1 MAPLPHTVQSQP
13 DLCLWL
19 QFLHSSVI
27 SENTPTEVESTSKY
41 TIFMCSLRNLVQD
54 LLLLYQIFP
63 SLVWS
68 LLYNFKFTLSTAEN
82 PSLDTDRTAHRPGD
96 LTPPEMTQL
105 APLRLWTAG
114 AKGEQECKG
123 KGPCT
128 LGAAEVKSPAP
139 IPTVHPL
146 NWKWGSIPREPP
158 WNKALAGVAN
168 YLKGQTRWKQ
178 EEEN

>member
-1 MAPLPHTVQSQP
+1 MDPLPHTVQSQP

-41 TIFMCSLRNLVQD
+41 TIFMCSLKNLVQD

-68 LLYNFKFTLSTAEN
+68 LLYNSKFTLSTAEN

-105 APLRLWTAG
+105 APLRLRTAG
-114 AKGEQECKG
+114 AKGEQDQ
-123 KGPCT
+123 GPAH
-128 LGAAEVKSPAP
+128 LGRLRSSPQHPSPQCIHWTESEVPFPGNLHGIK
-139 IPTVHPL
+139 L
-146 NWKWGSIPREPP
+146 
-158 WNKALAGVAN
+158 
-168 YLKGQTRWKQ
+168 
-178 EEEN
+178 

>member
-1 MAPLPHTVQSQP
+1 MTPLLHTVQSQP

-27 SENTPTEVESTSKY
+27 SENIPTEVESTSKY
-41 TIFMCSLRNLVQD
+41 RIFMCSLKNLVQD

-114 AKGEQECKG
+114 AKGEARP
-123 KGPCT
+123 GPCT
-128 LGAAEVKSPAP
+128 LGALRSSPQHPFPQCIHWTEGEVLFPGDLHGIKLWLEWQ
-139 IPTVHPL
+139 TTYGDRRGD
-146 NWKWGSIPREPP
+146 GSRKRGIR
-158 WNKALAGVAN
+158 
-168 YLKGQTRWKQ
+168 
-178 EEEN
+178 

>member
-1 MAPLPHTVQSQP
+1 MTPLLHTVQSQP

-27 SENTPTEVESTSKY
+27 SENIPTEVESTSKY
-41 TIFMCSLRNLVQD
+41 RIFMCSLKNLVQD

-114 AKGEQECKG
+114 AKGEARP
-123 KGPCT
+123 GPCT
-128 LGAAEVKSPAP
+128 LGAAEVQSPAP
-139 IPTVHPL
+139 IPTVYPL
-146 NWKWGSIPREPP
+146 NWRWGSVPRGPP

-168 YLKGQTRWKQ
+168 YIWRQTRRWK
-178 EEEN
+178 